1 MRGAALPRF
10 SPDWCS
16 WDARRLRPPRRT
28 FRAVGVLVCSRD
40 VDVGGALD
48 PVVLGDVTAGPLL
61 QRPPTCSV
69 ATACAAV
76 CGLTA
81 SSAANTAPLEAVA
94 DETARSSL
102 EAAHSE
108 LPSTGGERDAATT
121 EPGGTA
127 GAAALLVIEEER
139 GATTPCP
146 REAVGSS
153 ADTVP
158 AKLPSVG
165 GERNAAPSVPGGAT
179 GAVTGV
185 ASAEQPT
192 WGGERRAAPP

>member
-16 WDARRLRPPRRT
+16 WDARRLRPPRRPL
-28 FRAVGVLVCSRD
+28 RAVGVLVLVEGSSGAVGSED
-40 VDVGGALD
+40 VVVVGAVD
-48 PVVLGDVTAGPLL
+48 PVVLGDVTVGPLL

-81 SSAANTAPLEAVA
+81 SSAANTAPLKAVA

-108 LPSTGGERDAATT
+108 PPSTGGERNAATS
-121 EPGGTA
+121 EPGGAA

-153 ADTVP
+153 ADAAH

-165 GERNAAPSVPGGAT
+165 GGA
-179 GAVTGV
+179 
-185 ASAEQPT
+185 
-192 WGGERRAAPP
+192 